1 MAIILPIGGG
11 KGGSGKS
18 FLSGSLGV
26 LLAREGFRTLV
37 IDVDLGAA
45 NLHTIIGVPHPRLSL
60 SDFINKR
67 VSTLTDTIISTPT
80 PLLFM
85 ISGAMNN
92 LDIANLAHEQK
103 IKVLRHI
110 VKLPYDYI
118 LLDLGAGTSF
128 NTLDFFMISD
138 HGIFV
143 TTPEPTAIENIYRL
157 IRSVYFRKIRKA
169 LDTHHFQNLAREA
182 EERDP
187 MAKVTNPDRLLAVV
201 RELDPERGEVLA
213 GELRSFQFKL
223 IVNQN
228 RKQDNPH
235 IGAMICKIISRHL
248 DLKIDFLGNVAFD
261 DRVHNAVCKT
271 GLFIDL
277 YPFTQTVH
285 DLRQCLRNLLLNS
298 ATAGKCDRTGSV
310 NEF

>member
-18 FLSGSLGV
+18 FLSGSLAV

-45 NLHTIIGVPHPRLSL
+45 NLHTIIGVTHPRLSL

-67 VSTLTDTIISTPT
+67 VSNLADTIIATPT

-103 IKVLRHI
+103 MKVLRHI

-143 TTPEPTAIENIYRL
+143 TTPGTHGHREYLSPHQIRL
-157 IRSVYFRKIRKA
+157 FPEDSKSFGHPSFSETGPRS
-169 LDTHHFQNLAREA
+169 
-182 EERDP
+182 
-187 MAKVTNPDRLLAVV
+187 
-201 RELDPERGEVLA
+201 RGEKSH
-213 GELRSFQFKL
+213 GQG
-223 IVNQN
+223 
-228 RKQDNPH
+228 H
-235 IGAMICKIISRHL
+235 
-248 DLKIDFLGNVAFD
+248 
-261 DRVHNAVCKT
+261 
-271 GLFIDL
+271 
-277 YPFTQTVH
+277 
-285 DLRQCLRNLLLNS
+285 
-298 ATAGKCDRTGSV
+298 
-310 NEF
+310 